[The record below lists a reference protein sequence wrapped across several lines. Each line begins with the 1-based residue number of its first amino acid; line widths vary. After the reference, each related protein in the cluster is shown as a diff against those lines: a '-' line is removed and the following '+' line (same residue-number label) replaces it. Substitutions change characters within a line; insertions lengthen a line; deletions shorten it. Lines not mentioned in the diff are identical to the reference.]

1 MSGFE
6 TTASSPEV
14 AKAAQG
20 PMAATARPQAK
31 VPVSALA
38 RLKSGS
44 RWFYWVAGLS
54 LVNTAAAFTGGHMHF
69 VMGLGITRIVDLVAR
84 KAGAAATLPA
94 LVIDVMIAAAFLLIG
109 LWSSR
114 CNQFAFGI
122 GMLLYAADGALLVL
136 AHDYLS
142 VAFHG
147 LALFYMYRGFAAAQ
161 QLQGL
166 ADLGKVR
173 ASAPVG

>member
-6 TTASSPEV
+6 TNASSPEV
-14 AKAAQG
+14 TRAAQG
-20 PMAATARPQAK
+20 SAAFAGRPQTK
-31 VPVSALA
+31 VPLSAAA
-38 RLKSGS
+38 RLKSGA

-54 LVNTAAAFTGGHMHF
+54 LANTAAPFTGSHVHF
-69 VMGLGITRIVDLVAR
+69 VMGLGITRIVDLVAYR
-84 KAGAAATLPA
+84 AGAAATLPA
-94 LVIDVMIAAAFLLIG
+94 LVINVMIAAAFLVVG

-114 CNQFAFGI
+114 CNQLAFGI

-147 LALFYMYRGFAAAQ
+147 LALFYMYRGFVAAQ
-161 QLQGL
+161 HLRGL
-166 ADLGKVR
+166 AELGKVR
-173 ASAPVG
+173 APAAIG